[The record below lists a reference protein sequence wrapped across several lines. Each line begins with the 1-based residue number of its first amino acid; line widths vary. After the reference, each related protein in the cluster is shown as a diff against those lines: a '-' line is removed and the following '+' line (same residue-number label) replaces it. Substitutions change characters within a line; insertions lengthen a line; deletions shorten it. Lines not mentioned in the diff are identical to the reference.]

1 MTTVGSLHIAID
13 SSALQA
19 QYAELK
25 RLLHLIPKRAAK
37 RIARK
42 AQRLVRVGF
51 RWRNAPAGPERAK
64 VTDDAAK
71 ACNGRIVGSIA
82 AEVVGL
88 DELIAA
94 TARRAEKCKRA

>member
-1 MTTVGSLHIAID
+1 MTTVGPLHIAID
-13 SSALQA
+13 SSALLA

-37 RIARK
+37 RIANK
-42 AQRLVRVGF
+42 ARRLFRLGF
-51 RWRNAPAGPERAK
+51 RWRNAPDGPERAK
-64 VTDDAAK
+64 AADDAAK
-71 ACNGRIVGSIA
+71 TCNGRIVGGVV

-94 TARRAEKCKRA
+94 AARRAEKCKRA